1 MLPWED
7 VSHKRCFRMFCY
19 AVVMMHLHLLS
30 FSVQT
35 IPCTLKD
42 LEKKENTKDAF
53 LEICSFSNDESWS
66 LNNPGDL
73 MIILEACY
81 CLL

>member
-1 MLPWED
+1 MLPCED
-7 VSHKRCFRMFCY
+7 VSHKRSFRMFCF

-35 IPCTLKD
+35 IRCMLKD
-42 LEKKENTKDAF
+42 LKKENTMDAF
-53 LEICSFSNDESWS
+53 LEIYSFSNDESWS

-73 MIILEACY
+73 MLILEGCY
-81 CLL
+81 CSL